1 SCLIANVESLGLECM
16 IREDKGKIRLI
27 REINMEHTA
36 KETADSSAPSD
47 GILSRMALNDNK
59 AGMEGVDKEKINK
72 IIMEASKGSRF
83 YENERKKEQQVNQRI
98 EKMLQQK
105 AHITEQQLTKK
116 QYQVERLATELEKSR
131 DLSRTIVHI
140 DMDAFYAAVEVK
152 DAPELKDKPMAVG
165 SMSMLST
172 SNYHAR
178 KYGVRAAM
186 PGFIAK
192 KLCPNL
198 VIIPANFDKYRAV
211 SKEVQE
217 ILVDYDPNFLPM
229 SLDEAYL
236 DLTEHLHQRQNWP
249 EHKRTYYCHGE
260 GVTNVKENMD
270 DLEPSCED
278 LKNISPILFEDSPPI
293 LSQQGSV
300 QCEIQQTDLHLQSI
314 DKELHQQQKEAI
326 VFGVT
331 AEEAVREM
339 RFRVEQKTKLT
350 ASAGIAPNM
359 MLSKVCS
366 DMNKPNGQYRI
377 PADSIAVMD
386 FIKNLPI
393 RKVPGIG
400 KVTEKLLNALGITT
414 CTELYQQGA
423 LLSLLFSESSWYH
436 FLEISLG
443 LSETHLE
450 RDGDRKSMSTETTFS
465 EISKAAEQYSLCRD
479 LCHDLEEDLQKEGLR
494 GKTVTLKLKN
504 VNFEVKTRACTVPT
518 PVSKEEEIFAVAHEL
533 LKTEISNVHPR
544 PLRLR
549 LMGVRVSGFVHQDE
563 KRSHQKS
570 IIKFLHTGKSE
581 STSKSDN
588 IDVKDQEEL
597 RETFKRDGFF
607 NKKCK
612 QNNGQSFFNQVLA
625 KKQQERCKSAVTIPG
640 SNVAEGSGLT
650 RELKATSNSSICF
663 KKQGIN
669 KQVDEWPCVTRSSQ
683 VSEIGEPNTST
694 ISYISTKKSGLDNDL
709 ESKIINLKS
718 DQLNNEQKGMKYKE
732 RPSET
737 YRNMTGGTE
746 NSSFDWESSVKN
758 KACCIGQSGDQAH
771 LKEMLKHHMAL
782 PSNAAKTLELTK
794 DKDTLIE
801 EISDHNSLLYNKLS
815 DKSTNTTQGEKQFG
829 QQELSAGMLDL
840 PPFTQLDPLIQ
851 RTHYMQQQ
859 SKLTRSSQ
867 ERHPS
872 YSEEPAGLVCPIC
885 NIKQG
890 TTDLSLFNRH
900 VDICLNQGVIQELT
914 ERPARPTMSECFSN
928 GIGLTGLEK
937 PSSSSIVRTKR
948 IGSTAQ
954 QPTTKKARCSGSKNT
969 IDRFL
974 K

>member
-1 SCLIANVESLGLECM
+1 MSRAERLECM
-16 IREDKGKIRLI
+16 IREDKGKVKLI
-27 REINMEHTA
+27 RKINMEDTA

-47 GILSRMALNDNK
+47 GGILSRMALNDNK
-59 AGMEGVDKEKINK
+59 AGMEGLDKEKINK

-105 AHITEQQLTKK
+105 AHITEQQLKKK
-116 QYQVERLATELEKSR
+116 QHQVERLATELEKSR

-198 VIIPANFDKYRAV
+198 IIIPTNFDKYRAV
-211 SKEVQE
+211 SKE
-217 ILVDYDPNFLPM
+217 
-229 SLDEAYL
+229 
-236 DLTEHLHQRQNWP
+236 
-249 EHKRTYYCHGE
+249 
-260 GVTNVKENMD
+260 
-270 DLEPSCED
+270 
-278 LKNISPILFEDSPPI
+278 
-293 LSQQGSV
+293 
-300 QCEIQQTDLHLQSI
+300 
-314 DKELHQQQKEAI
+314 
-326 VFGVT
+326 
-331 AEEAVREM
+331 
-339 RFRVEQKTKLT
+339 
-350 ASAGIAPNM
+350 
-359 MLSKVCS
+359 
-366 DMNKPNGQYRI
+366 
-377 PADSIAVMD
+377 
-386 FIKNLPI
+386 
-393 RKVPGIG
+393 VPGIG
-400 KVTEKLLNALGITT
+400 KVTEKLLNALGITK

-423 LLSLLFSESSWYH
+423 LLSLLFSESSSYH

-450 RDGDRKSMSTETTFS
+450 RDGDRKSMSTERTFS

-479 LCHDLEEDLQKEGLR
+479 LCHDLQEDLRKEGLR

-504 VNFEVKTRACTVPT
+504 VNFEVITRACTVPT

-549 LMGVRVSGFVHQDE
+549 LMGVRVSGFIHQEE

-570 IIKFLHTGKSE
+570 ILKFLHTGKSE
-581 STSKSDN
+581 SASESDD

-597 RETFKRDGFF
+597 RETSKREGFI
-607 NKKCK
+607 NKKCQ

-640 SNVAEGSGLT
+640 GNVAEGSGLT

-663 KKQGIN
+663 KKQGVN
-669 KQVDEWPCVTRSSQ
+669 KQVDECPCVTRSFQ
-683 VSEIGEPNTST
+683 VSETDEPNTST
-694 ISYISTKKSGLDNDL
+694 ISYISKKKASGLDNDL
-709 ESKIINLKS
+709 ESKTINLKS

-737 YRNMTGGTE
+737 YRNMTGDTD

-758 KACCIGQSGDQAH
+758 KTCCIGQSGDQVH
-771 LKEMLKHHMAL
+771 MKEMLKHHMAL

-794 DKDTLIE
+794 VKDTLIE
-801 EISDHNSLLYNKLS
+801 EISDHNSLLCNKLS

-829 QQELSAGMLDL
+829 QQESSAGMLDL
-840 PPFTQLDPLIQ
+840 PPFTQVDPLIQ
-851 RTHYMQQQ
+851 RTHYMQQE
-859 SKLTRSSQ
+859 SGPSMRLTRSSQ

-914 ERPARPTMSECFSN
+914 ERPAQPAMSECFLN